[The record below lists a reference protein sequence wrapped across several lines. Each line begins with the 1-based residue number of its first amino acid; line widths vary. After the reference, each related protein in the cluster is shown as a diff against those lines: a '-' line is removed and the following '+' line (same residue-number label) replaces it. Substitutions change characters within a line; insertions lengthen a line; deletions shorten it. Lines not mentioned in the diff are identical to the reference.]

1 MSNKKINEL
10 EIFEKFVEENVKNLK
25 GDQDLRGLTNVWI
38 REVMRNSYAHN
49 FTWLGRP
56 VIQTPQDIYAIQ
68 ELIWKIKPDLVIET
82 GIAHGGSLVLSAS
95 VLAMIELAE
104 AYDQKS
110 LLDPRNPKR
119 KVIGVDIDIRPHNK
133 ELIEKHPLNGYIE
146 MVEGSSIDKGVIEIV
161 KEKSKKYK
169 KIMVMLDSNHTHEHV
184 YQELKAYAPLV
195 TAGSYCIV
203 WDSSVED
210 LPEGFIKDRPWGKGS
225 NPKTAIFEFLKELK
239 KNQHRMSKSEFLD
252 FQIDKDIESK
262 IMITAATDG
271 FLKRN

>member
-1 MSNKKINEL
+1 
-10 EIFEKFVEENVKNLK
+10 
-25 GDQDLRGLTNVWI
+25 
-38 REVMRNSYAHN
+38 
-49 FTWLGRP
+49 
-56 VIQTPQDIYAIQ
+56 
-68 ELIWKIKPDLVIET
+68 
-82 GIAHGGSLVLSAS
+82 
-95 VLAMIELAE
+95 MIELAE

-146 MVEGSSIDKGVIEIV
+146 MIEGSSVDKGVIETV

-239 KNQHRMSKSEFLD
+239 KNQHRISKSEFLD